1 VRERGQHQDTAKK
14 MESQLLAWWKDFTK
28 QNGLGKLQMNSKTG
42 DEYKLNDIN

>member
-1 VRERGQHQDTAKK
+1 VSVGNIEI
-14 MESQLLAWWKDFTK
+14 LLRKWNRNGWPGGKILQK